1 MADGG
6 CAGSAGADDRG
17 LGASAAEGRGG
28 GEGELAD
35 AALAGD
41 FEGDLAEMEAFV
53 AEMPAAEGGDGGAS
67 LDPSAGGSSGSG
79 SSSSSGG
86 SRKRRRRQAAG
97 AAAAAGIVKST
108 RGRKT
113 SAEDWAKLSDKQ
125 KARRES
131 NRASAQAAKRRKAEE
146 IEALQVSNAATRQ
159 KIAELD
165 RVLPTLA
172 EEAARATARR
182 AASTGEEAAEKEQA
196 LADALGE

>member
-67 LDPSAGGSSGSG
+67 LDPSAGGSSGSSG
-79 SSSSSGG
+79 SSGG

>member
-1 MADGG
+1 MQHVG
-6 CAGSAGADDRG
+6 CIPLSD
-17 LGASAAEGRGG
+17 
-28 GEGELAD
+28 
-35 AALAGD
+35 
-41 FEGDLAEMEAFV
+41 
-53 AEMPAAEGGDGGAS
+53 
-67 LDPSAGGSSGSG
+67 
-79 SSSSSGG
+79 
-86 SRKRRRRQAAG
+86 Q
-97 AAAAAGIVKST
+97 GIVDEE
-108 RGRKT
+108 
-113 SAEDWAKLSDKQ
+113 AEDWAKLSDKQ

-165 RVLPTLA
+165 RVLPALA

>member
-67 LDPSAGGSSGSG
+67 LDPSAGGSSS

>member
-17 LGASAAEGRGG
+17 LGATAAEGRGG
-28 GEGELAD
+28 AEGELAD

-67 LDPSAGGSSGSG
+67 LDPSAGGSSGSSG
-79 SSSSSGG
+79 SSGG